1 MRSITQ
7 RIFVFDLTRTITQRE
22 MVLTGSHSMGYIL
35 WASNISLQSF
45 YVVWPGSSEQFQQQ
59 YLRR

>member
-7 RIFVFDLTRTITQRE
+7 RIFVLGLTRTIMQRE

-35 WASNISLQSF
+35 WASNISLQPF
-45 YVVWPGSSEQFQQQ
+45 YVVWRGRSEQFQQQ
-59 YLRR
+59 